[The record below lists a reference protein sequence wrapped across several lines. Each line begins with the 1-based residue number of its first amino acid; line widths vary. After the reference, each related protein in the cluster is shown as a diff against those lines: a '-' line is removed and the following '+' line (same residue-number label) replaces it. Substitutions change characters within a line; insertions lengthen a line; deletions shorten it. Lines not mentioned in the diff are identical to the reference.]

1 MLGDVSDEISDSRET
16 IKQMF
21 SKIRDKV
28 KVTERDYI

>member
-1 MLGDVSDEISDSRET
+1 MLGDEISDSRET

-28 KVTERDYI
+28 KVTEGNYID